1 MKATINGIQV
11 EGTPEEIA
19 EFDRLV
25 SIQVAGPAPMQPS
38 EARCFPSRAAHWHE
52 MRIGG
57 NTLYCGDGQLAPQQ
71 HQNSIHQTMA
81 SYLQAYAA
89 ERDGGE

>member
-25 SIQVAGPAPMQPS
+25 STQQAGDAPMTTS
-38 EARCFPSRAAHWHE
+38 EVKTIPRNE
-52 MRIGG
+52 M
-57 NTLYCGDGQLAPQQ
+57 LWYKLHLPPQQ
-71 HQNSIHQTMA
+71 HQPGV
-81 SYLQAYAA
+81 YQATAWNDNKPPDAPGIMVGY
-89 ERDGGE
+89 DFKNGGE